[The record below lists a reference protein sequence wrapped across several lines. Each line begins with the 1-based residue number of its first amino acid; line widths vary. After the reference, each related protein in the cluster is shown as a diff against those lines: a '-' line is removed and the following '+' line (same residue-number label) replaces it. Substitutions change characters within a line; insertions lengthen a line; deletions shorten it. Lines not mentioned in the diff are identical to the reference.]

1 MDIRDFTPQ
10 DLEILKAV
18 ATTGVG
24 YTVNSGLDA
33 IHLDALAKLAYQ
45 IFYPELR
52 KTMHIQPEM
61 GGARWGGQS
70 YQWKSIVAPNAAYL
84 VAPVS
89 PGNRNA
95 VSSITSDF
103 YSAPYATLG
112 YDQSVQDEEF
122 EQERGFDD
130 PVKNARITTMHSILQ
145 MYDIGVTSYNRGSDS
160 NGFALGA
167 ANTPV
172 LVSDASTGG
181 LVPATTKL
189 TVKVVELTAW
199 GASFRNVN
207 TVGINESTGL
217 AGSSSALT
225 PFFVRTPANATS
237 SESVPNG
244 VGKPSAAAL
253 TETTSGSTST
263 SAVTVAAVPKA
274 GAFAWAWFVS
284 YDNSPTT
291 ANEYLYAITQVPQL
305 VIAAAAA
312 PTGNQTLAAF
322 LVLQNSVDTSYN
334 GSSSS
339 TSNSPAPEFDG
350 EFAYI
355 AGSNAANFI
364 QMNAL
369 GWTPDNVGGVQELNS
384 AIKAQFLAYQT
395 VPDEIVC
402 GINAI
407 DAITEAV
414 QSGTA
419 SNFRYLKG
427 IGADGSVSAGGV
439 VKEYRLKFSMTGD
452 QAIIPVSVTPNIP
465 SNAVWLPSRYNPFPT
480 VSSTIPANLQLAE
493 IKPMYSEDYARTKR
507 TWELGT
513 YVQTTLVKRAPF
525 LGFVFSG
532 ASDSVI

>member
-1 MDIRDFTPQ
+1 MQITDFTPQ

-18 ATTGVG
+18 ATTGAG
-24 YTVNSGLDA
+24 YTTGSGLDA

-52 KTMHIQPEM
+52 KMMHIQPEM
-61 GGARWGGQS
+61 AGERWGGQS
-70 YQWKSIVAPNAAYL
+70 FQWKSIVAPNASYL

-89 PGNRNA
+89 PGNRNQ

-145 MYDIGVTSYNRGSDS
+145 MYDILATSGNRGSDS

-167 ANTPV
+167 ANNPTV
-172 LVSDASTGG
+172 AQGAATGG
-181 LVPATTKL
+181 NVANGAT
-189 TVKVVELTAW
+189 VYMSVVELTAF

-207 TVGINESTGL
+207 ATGINETTYV
-217 AGSSSALT
+217 ADATAALT
-225 PFFVRTPANATS
+225 PFFVRTPANSAIA
-237 SESVPNG
+237 ESVPNG
-244 VGKPSAAAL
+244 VGKPSA
-253 TETTSGSTST
+253 TENTGVISSSTST
-263 SAVTVAAVPKA
+263 NTVTASVTPKV
-274 GAFAWAWFVS
+274 GAFAWAWYVGAS
-284 YDNSPTT
+284 GSTS
-291 ANEYLYAITQVPQL
+291 AMHLYAITPVPNVTVTASL
-305 VIAAAAA
+305 ASLS
-312 PTGNQTLAAF
+312 GNQKLSDFETA
-322 LVLQNSVDTSYN
+322 QNSIDTSYN
-334 GSSSS
+334 GSV
-339 TSNSPAPEFDG
+339 SNVSNTPAPEFDG

-355 AGSNAANFI
+355 AGSNPANFI
-364 QMNAL
+364 QMLGL

-402 GINAI
+402 GVNAI

-439 VKEYRLKFSMTGD
+439 VKEYRLKFSITGE
-452 QAIIPVSVTPNIP
+452 QAIIPVSVSPNIP
-465 SNAVWLPSRYNPFPT
+465 SNAVWLPNRYNPFPT

-493 IKPMYSEDYARTKR
+493 IKPMYSLDYARTRR

-513 YVQTTLVKRAPF
+513 YCQTTLVKRAPF

-532 ASDSVI
+532 ASDTVI